1 MLSVTVMA
9 AIVTITIIL
18 VDKVMLLTPSWR
30 NSSEKPD
37 VGSVCIKRMLGP
49 GLFNNK

>member
-1 MLSVTVMA
+1 MSLLWLLLLPLPSS
-9 AIVTITIIL
+9 L
-18 VDKVMLLTPSWR
+18 MLLTPSWR

>member
-1 MLSVTVMA
+1 MLNVTVTA
-9 AIVTITIIL
+9 AVVTITIIL

-30 NSSEKPD
+30 NSSENPD
-37 VGSVCIKRMLGP
+37 MGSVCIKRMLGS